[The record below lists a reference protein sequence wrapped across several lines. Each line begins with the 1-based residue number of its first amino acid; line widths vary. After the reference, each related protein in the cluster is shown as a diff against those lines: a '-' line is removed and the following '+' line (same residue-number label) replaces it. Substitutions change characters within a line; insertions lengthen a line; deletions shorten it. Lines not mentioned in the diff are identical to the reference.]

1 MKKAAPQYQ
10 QSSPRKAN
18 PSTHTAAQEQHTAVA
33 AGAANEGGVMN
44 MPFEPGDDP
53 LATPNLDS
61 PPGHCAEE
69 LPPDG
74 ERGNAEHED
83 GLGQY
88 DERLLPEADPGS
100 EPPTTGANDDP
111 FADEPDTVTA
121 NPGRLPAD
129 KPLADEA
136 GTDNAATIYDF
147 GPPPPA
153 TRLGM
158 FDQQIERMRGTMEP
172 TRPAANATPPIRFRA
187 AGELQVKPIAWLVD
201 GYVEEDALV
210 VMFGPPGEGKS
221 FIALDLSCCIATGF
235 DFHGQ
240 TVQQGAV
247 FYIAGEGHNGIARR
261 LESWAKHN
269 GTSLTGAALFV
280 SEGATDL
287 ANATNAV
294 RVAEAVQSLAD
305 ATGKHPALIVIDT
318 LARNFGGDENS
329 ATDVGNF
336 VRHVDTHLRH
346 KWNATTLIVH
356 HSGKDGGRGARG
368 SSALKGAADAEYEV
382 GRNAEDK
389 IIRLTPRKMKDAEQ
403 PAPLAFELVGISI
416 LDTAGQ
422 PVGGAALSA
431 IEHTA
436 PTSPAS
442 TGMGKNQQAALA
454 ELNGMHNE
462 ISDRLASQGREDHP
476 VHILT
481 SDWRQRCEASGM
493 QPKRFNEARDGLL
506 KRGVISLSG
515 PHVLLNA

>member
-1 MKKAAPQYQ
+1 MSFESGNDPFDAPDI
-10 QSSPRKAN
+10 SDVPTR
-18 PSTHTAAQEQHTAVA
+18 E
-33 AGAANEGGVMN
+33 
-44 MPFEPGDDP
+44 EPP
-53 LATPNLDS
+53 V
-61 PPGHCAEE
+61 EE
-69 LPPDG
+69 Y
-74 ERGNAEHED
+74 EEASNAEFPD
-83 GLGQY
+83 GLGHY
-88 DERLLPEADPGS
+88 DDLPISGRSDTPTKRPDPPAES
-100 EPPTTGANDDP
+100 SVNDDP
-111 FADEPDTVTA
+111 FADD
-121 NPGRLPAD
+121 PGAD
-129 KPLADEA
+129 Y
-136 GTDNAATIYDF
+136 AATTYDF
-147 GPPPPA
+147 GPPQPA
-153 TRLGM
+153 TRLAM
-158 FDQQIERMRGTMEP
+158 FDKQIARMANP
-172 TRPAANATPPIRFRA
+172 VAPLKPAANAMPPIRFRA
-187 AGELQVKPIAWLVD
+187 AGELQVKPIAWLVN

-235 DFHGQ
+235 SFHGHA
-240 TVQQGAV
+240 VQQGAV

-269 GTSLTGAALFV
+269 GTSLTGEALFV

-382 GRNAEDK
+382 GRNADDK

-403 PAPLAFELVGISI
+403 PAPLAFELVGVSI
-416 LDTAGQ
+416 ADTTGQ

-442 TGMGKNQQAALA
+442 TGMGKNQQSALA
-454 ELNGMHNE
+454 ELKTMHDD
-462 ISDRLASQGREDHP
+462 ISERLAGQGREDHP

-481 SDWRQRCEASGM
+481 SDWRQRCEANGM
-493 QPKRFNEARDGLL
+493 QPNRFSEARDGMQ
-506 KRGVISLSG
+506 KRGLICLDG
-515 PHVLLNA
+515 PHVTLNASTIRNVRIP

>member
-18 PSTHTAAQEQHTAVA
+18 PSTPVANQEQDSCCS
-33 AGAANEGGVMN
+33 GASSGGGLMN
-44 MPFEPGDDP
+44 MHAEFEADPDP
-53 LATPNLDS
+53 LANPNLNNPS
-61 PPGHCAEE
+61 GHCNEG
-69 LPPDG
+69 PQPDE

-88 DERLLPEADPGS
+88 DEGLLPETEPGPGPELS
-100 EPPTTGANDDP
+100 ATEVDDDP
-111 FADEPDTVTA
+111 FAAEP
-121 NPGRLPAD
+121 GAD
-129 KPLADEA
+129 NVASP
-136 GTDNAATIYDF
+136 YDF
-147 GPPPPA
+147 GLSPPV

-158 FDQQIERMRGTMEP
+158 FDKQMARMTNSVAP
-172 TRPAANATPPIRFRA
+172 LNPAPSAMPPIRFRA

-235 DFHGQ
+235 DFHGHK
-240 TVQQGAV
+240 VQQGAV

-261 LESWAKHN
+261 LESWTKHN

-287 ANATNAV
+287 ASVTNAV
-294 RVAEAVQSLAD
+294 RVAEAVQLLAD
-305 ATGKHPALIVIDT
+305 ATGKHPTLIVIDT

-389 IIRLTPRKMKDAEQ
+389 IIRFTPRKMKDAEE
-403 PAPLAFELVGISI
+403 PSPLAFELVGVSI
-416 LDTAGQ
+416 IDTAGQ
-422 PVGGAALSA
+422 SIGGAALRA

-442 TGMGKNQQAALA
+442 AGMGKNQQIALAALK
-454 ELNGMHNE
+454 EMHDE
-462 ISDRLASQGREDHP
+462 ISERLASQGREDHP

-481 SDWRQRCEASGM
+481 TDWRQRCETSGM
-493 QPKRFNEARDGLL
+493 PPNRFGEARNGLQ
-506 KRGVISLSG
+506 KRGCISFDG
-515 PHVLLNA
+515 PHVILND